1 MMTVARYWESTIN
14 KTEILFSV
22 FAIKFL
28 ASAIYFFLTMAVPI
42 KWIMARMIKKKNAF
56 VREKSNSE
64 NWVKSKHE
72 YVDQA

>member
-28 ASAIYFFLTMAVPI
+28 ASTIFFLDNGSTYKMNNGPNE
-42 KWIMARMIKKKNAF
+42 KKMPLCLKNQT
-56 VREKSNSE
+56 VKIEWNE
-64 NWVKSKHE
+64 NMNM
-72 YVDQA
+72 

>member
-28 ASAIYFFLTMAVPI
+28 ASAIFFLDNGSTYKMNNGPNE
-42 KWIMARMIKKKNAF
+42 KKKKAF

>member
-28 ASAIYFFLTMAVPI
+28 ASTIFFLDNGSTYKMNNCPNE
-42 KWIMARMIKKKNAF
+42 KKMPLCLKNQT
-56 VREKSNSE
+56 VKIEWNE
-64 NWVKSKHE
+64 NMNM
-72 YVDQA
+72 

>member
-28 ASAIYFFLTMAVPI
+28 ASAIFFLDNGSTYKMNNGPNE
-42 KWIMARMIKKKNAF
+42 KKK
-56 VREKSNSE
+56 KMPLC
-64 NWVKSKHE
+64 VKNQTVKIE
-72 YVDQA
+72 WNQNMNM